1 MRGNLVDKPE
11 GLRISVGWVQLV
23 VHEFENL
30 ILECER
36 IKQPSKEGYSEEFT
50 QGVEVQCSVFPGN

>member
-11 GLRISVGWVQLV
+11 GWRISVGWVQLV

-36 IKQPSKEGYSEEFT
+36 IKQSSKEGYGEEFT
-50 QGVEVQCSVFPGN
+50 QGVEV

>member
-11 GLRISVGWVQLV
+11 RLRISMGWAQLV
-23 VHEFENL
+23 VHKFEIF

-36 IKQPSKEGYSEEFT
+36 IKQPSKEGYGQEFT
-50 QGVEVQCSVFPGN
+50 QGVEV

>member
-11 GLRISVGWVQLV
+11 RLRIFVGWAQLV

-30 ILECER
+30 ILECEG
-36 IKQPSKEGYSEEFT
+36 IKQSSKEGYCEEFT
-50 QGVEVQCSVFPGN
+50 QGVEV

>member
-1 MRGNLVDKPE
+1 MKGNLVDKPK

-23 VHEFENL
+23 VHEFENV

-36 IKQPSKEGYSEEFT
+36 IKQSSKEGYGQEFT
-50 QGVEVQCSVFPGN
+50 QGVEV

>member
-11 GLRISVGWVQLV
+11 GWRISVRWVQLV
-23 VHEFENL
+23 VHEFETL

-36 IKQPSKEGYSEEFT
+36 IKQSSKEVYSEEFT
-50 QGVEVQCSVFPGN
+50 QGVEV